1 MSGPKSMEKVTQ
13 LGMESD
19 EASLSASIDPELEKK
34 LVRKLDL
41 YIILV
46 YMIIYIFSFL
56 DRSNIGTA
64 KVAGMATDLKLKGSE
79 FNGIM
84 PLPAGII
91 RI

>member
-1 MSGPKSMEKVTQ
+1 
-13 LGMESD
+13 
-19 EASLSASIDPELEKK
+19 
-34 LVRKLDL
+34 L

>member
-1 MSGPKSMEKVTQ
+1 
-13 LGMESD
+13 MESD